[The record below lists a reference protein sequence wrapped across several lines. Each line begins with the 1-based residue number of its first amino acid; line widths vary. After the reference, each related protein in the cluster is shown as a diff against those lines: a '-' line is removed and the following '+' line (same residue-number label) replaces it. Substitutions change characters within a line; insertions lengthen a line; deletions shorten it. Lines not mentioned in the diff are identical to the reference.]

1 MVPIAKEKDLM
12 RKSFVT
18 MLGLVGL
25 LMAAAPAWAHHAF
38 AAEFDAQKPVKLR
51 GTVAK
56 VEFINPHS
64 WIHIDVKDA
73 DGKVTRWMVE
83 GGSPNALFRRG
94 VTKDALPQ
102 GTEISVDGYQAK
114 DGSNRAN
121 GRDIT
126 FADGRKL
133 FVGGS
138 NPDEQP
144 GK

>member
-1 MVPIAKEKDLM
+1 
-12 RKSFVT
+12 
-18 MLGLVGL
+18 
-25 LMAAAPAWAHHAF
+25 MAAAPVWAHHAF
-38 AAEFDAQKPVKLR
+38 AAEFDAQKPVKLK
-51 GTVAK
+51 GTVVK

-64 WIHIDVKDA
+64 WIHMDVRDA

-102 GTEISVDGYQAK
+102 GTEIAVDGYQAK

-126 FADGRKL
+126 FADGKKL

-144 GK
+144 NAK

>member
-1 MVPIAKEKDLM
+1 M
-12 RKSFVT
+12 RKGFVT
-18 MLGLVGL
+18 MLGLAGL
-25 LMAAAPAWAHHAF
+25 LIAAAPIKAHHAF

-126 FADGRKL
+126 FADGKKL

>member
-1 MVPIAKEKDLM
+1 M
-12 RKSFVT
+12 RKKLAT
-18 MLGLVGL
+18 LLGITGL
-25 LMAAAPAWAHHAF
+25 LAAAAPMWAHHAF
-38 AAEFDAQKPVKLR
+38 AAEFDAQKPVKLK

-64 WIHIDVKDA
+64 WIHMDVKEA

-102 GTEISVDGYQAK
+102 GTEIMVDGYQAK

-144 GK
+144 NAK

>member
-1 MVPIAKEKDLM
+1 M
-12 RKSFVT
+12 RKRLAIL
-18 MLGLVGL
+18 LGIAGV
-25 LMAAAPAWAHHAF
+25 LMAAAPMWAHHAF
-38 AAEFDAQKPVKLR
+38 AAEFDAQKPVKLK

-64 WIHIDVKDA
+64 WIHMDVKDTE
-73 DGKVTRWMVE
+73 GKVTRWMVE

-144 GK
+144 NAK